1 MIIDTMSVDEL
12 FMEFKKDLPLLN
24 HKIEA
29 GAKFYGRMAKNTRVK
44 ERVCYQPITV
54 HRDRYLSQTNH
65 STPANSRRHRG
76 GVLFLS

>member
-44 ERVCYQPITV
+44 ERVYYQPITV
-54 HRDRYLSQTNH
+54 HR
-65 STPANSRRHRG
+65 
-76 GVLFLS
+76 